1 MITNQPKSSQ
11 IDKRTQDKAKI
22 CWQAYNDRR
31 PIVILLVN
39 PYVPSQSRGQMLRFL
54 QRFQEECGE
63 CFFWAAETSSQNGK
77 KVLEKYGSGGDDQL
91 IFLVPSTQ
99 QAPIF
104 VDRIEGEVISG
115 YNIGKLYDRIKCMIQ
130 GINIEREQLNKMKS
144 NEVEKGSEP
153 HFSNLKHVLQGPT
166 S

>member
-1 MITNQPKSSQ
+1 M
-11 IDKRTQDKAKI
+11 
-22 CWQAYNDRR
+22 
-31 PIVILLVN
+31 L
-39 PYVPSQSRGQMLRFL
+39 LRFIWTVL
-54 QRFQEECGE
+54 VIIMLL
-63 CFFWAAETSSQNGK
+63 SIHSYVDP
-77 KVLEKYGSGGDDQL
+77 VLERYGSGGDDQL

-104 VDRIEGEVISG
+104 VDRIEGEAFSG

-153 HFSNLKHVLQGPT
+153 HFSNVKQSEDCSSGSNILIKLLKLLQTKHMHARVIPFT
-166 S
+166 QNKSYTY